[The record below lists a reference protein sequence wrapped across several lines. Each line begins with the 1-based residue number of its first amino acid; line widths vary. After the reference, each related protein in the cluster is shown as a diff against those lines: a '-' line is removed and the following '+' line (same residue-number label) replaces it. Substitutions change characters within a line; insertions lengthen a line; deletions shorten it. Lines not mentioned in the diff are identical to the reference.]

1 MRKNDDK
8 KVITPHLF
16 VEYSLCPAW
25 IWHDLF
31 TNKSLKG
38 DIPELALKLMEKGVI
53 HEKDYIKDLTF
64 DEVSEIDPKAAFAHT
79 LELMRQGA
87 ELIYQGEIETEIDG
101 IIWRGRPDLLQKI
114 PLQVGPPVRRTS
126 GSGEDPSL
134 WDGPPVRRTSRFGE
148 SPTGLEAG
156 SETGESKFG
165 NWFYIPIDIKS
176 SNDINPDHK
185 YQLAFYAK
193 VLAKLQNKLPHQ
205 VAIINKEKKRQVIP
219 VDSELMEKMH
229 ARANQ
234 ILSIIRGQ
242 KPTLHYKGG
251 CKQSPWGHMCLEDC
265 KKVNDA
271 ALIYNIRE
279 TTLNKLREAGFET
292 VADLAELNPRE
303 PQFKISANTWSR
315 IILQA
320 QSLIKDDII
329 WTQSPDIPTNGYPIY
344 FDIEGD
350 PLLGVDYLFGFWLGN
365 EEISARHSDST
376 VCHPERSR
384 RISKLV
390 PVDSSIPPP
399 VGGSTQNDNKN
410 QEGKFVYFLAPQP
423 EDERKMWLDFL
434 AWLPTLPKEY
444 IVYHYAP
451 YEKIHL
457 DLLEKKYGGSPE
469 LNIFKSKLVD
479 LFTVVKNSVIFP
491 LYFYSV
497 KDLAKSRFVNYKW
510 RHQKASG
517 AQSIFWYEK
526 WLETGDKQVLQDIID
541 YNEDDVI
548 ATEHLLN
555 WLKTK
560 S

>member
-1 MRKNDDK
+1 MNKPP
-8 KVITPHLF
+8 VITPHLF
-16 VEYSLCPAW
+16 IEYSMCPAW
-25 IWHDLF
+25 VWHDLF
-31 TNKSLKG
+31 TDRSLKG

-53 HEKDYIKDLTF
+53 HEKDYIKDLDF
-64 DEVSEIDPKAAFAHT
+64 AEVAEIDPKEALAHT
-79 LELMRQGA
+79 LELMKNGA

-114 PLQVGPPVRRTS
+114 P
-126 GSGEDPSL
+126 
-134 WDGPPVRRTSRFGE
+134 
-148 SPTGLEAG
+148 
-156 SETGESKFG
+156 GESKFG

-185 YQLAFYAK
+185 YQLAFYAE
-193 VLAKLQNKLPHQ
+193 VLEKIQGKLPHQ
-205 VAIINKEKKRQVIP
+205 VAIINKEKQRKIIP

-229 ARANQ
+229 TRANQ
-234 ILSIIRGQ
+234 ILSIIMGH
-242 KPTLHYKGG
+242 KPALHYRGG
-251 CKQSPWGHMCLEDC
+251 CKQSPWGQMCLQDC
-265 KKVNDA
+265 EAVNDA

-279 TTLNKLREAGFET
+279 STLEKLREAGYET
-292 VADLAELNPRE
+292 VKDLAELDPNR
-303 PQFKISANTWSR
+303 PQYKIAADTWKR

-320 QSLIKDDII
+320 QSLQKNDLI
-329 WTQSPDIPTNGYPIY
+329 WLAKPDLPETDYPIY

-350 PLLGVDYLFGFWLGN
+350 PLLGLDYLFGFWLGN
-365 EEISARHSDST
+365 TPTSPNPSSGRRGATLNSSSAKGR
-376 VCHPERSR
+376 
-384 RISKLV
+384 L
-390 PVDSSIPPP
+390 
-399 VGGSTQNDNKN
+399 GGDGQFK
-410 QEGKFVYFLAPQP
+410 YFLAPQP

-434 AWLPTLPKEY
+434 AWLPTLPEDY

-469 LNIFKSKLVD
+469 LNIFKSRLVD

-491 LYFYSV
+491 LYFYSI

-510 RHQKASG
+510 RHQKAGG

-526 WLETGDKQVLQDIID
+526 WLETTDKQVLQDIID
-541 YNEDDVI
+541 YNEDDVV